1 MTIGHGRALG
11 QIGLAVALRDRL
23 PKVAARFLA
32 GHLSPAMISTIVWR
46 TGQVL
51 DAVALAGIDSEIAE
65 HAPGWGPLSH
75 YTLEQAID
83 VWIERYDPDAVR
95 RVRNTVRG
103 RDFTIGHRDDST
115 GTASVYG
122 RLTITDAVLLDQRIA
137 VLIASVCDDDPRTL
151 GQRRADAVDA
161 IAAGATHLMYRCDHP
176 TCAAKVDDGRASN
189 VTIHIIGDNEA
200 LDAAHD
206 QKMHGR
212 GIDLPPARTQPAKPE
227 PGAESGANEPKPVKP
242 AEPAEPAET
251 AEPAQAEPVRPRTAA
266 LIPGANGAIVPAP
279 LLAEL
284 LAYGAKVRFVGAP
297 SPGEDR
303 YRPSTALQE
312 FVRTR
317 DLTCRFP
324 GCDRP
329 AVAADIDHTVPWP
342 AGATHPANTK
352 CYCRLHHLV
361 KLSGTAGPTART
373 PTPPSP
379 SPPPPVCRTPRNPS
393 AACCSRNGTPPPHPH
408 PRNSQQRHRPAR
420 AGT

>member
-1 MTIGHGRALG
+1 
-11 QIGLAVALRDRL
+11 
-23 PKVAARFLA
+23 
-32 GHLSPAMISTIVWR
+32 
-46 TGQVL
+46 
-51 DAVALAGIDSEIAE
+51 
-65 HAPGWGPLSH
+65 
-75 YTLEQAID
+75 
-83 VWIERYDPDAVR
+83 
-95 RVRNTVRG
+95 VRG

-115 GTASVYG
+115 GTASV
-122 RLTITDAVLLDQRIA
+122 
-137 VLIASVCDDDPRTL
+137 L

-161 IAAGATHLMYRCDHP
+161 IAAGATQLMCRCDHP

-227 PGAESGANEPKPVKP
+227 PGAESEANEPKPVKTAP
-242 AEPAEPAET
+242 VKTAPKPAEPAET

-352 CYCRLHHLV
+352 CYCRLQLLV
-361 KLSGTAGPTART
+361 KEILGRLDR
-373 PTPPSP
+373 PPGS
-379 SPPPPVCRTPRNPS
+379 RNPS
-393 AACCSRNGTPPPHPH
+393 AACCSRSGTPPTHL
-408 PRNSQQRHRPAR
+408 

>member
-1 MTIGHGRALG
+1 M
-11 QIGLAVALRDRL
+11 
-23 PKVAARFLA
+23 
-32 GHLSPAMISTIVWR
+32 
-46 TGQVL
+46 
-51 DAVALAGIDSEIAE
+51 
-65 HAPGWGPLSH
+65 
-75 YTLEQAID
+75 
-83 VWIERYDPDAVR
+83 
-95 RVRNTVRG
+95 
-103 RDFTIGHRDDST
+103 
-115 GTASVYG
+115 
-122 RLTITDAVLLDQRIA
+122 
-137 VLIASVCDDDPRTL
+137 C
-151 GQRRADAVDA
+151 
-161 IAAGATHLMYRCDHP
+161 RCDHP

-227 PGAESGANEPKPVKP
+227 PGAESEANEPKPVK
-242 AEPAEPAET
+242 T
-251 AEPAQAEPVRPRTAA
+251 AEPAANGPNRAAQPVRPRTAA

-352 CYCRLHHLV
+352 CYCRLHHLGQR
-361 KLSGTAGPTART
+361 LSGTAGPTARISKPFSSVLFPQWNT
-373 PTPPSP
+373 AHPPGRHLMVPPPTHPVTFAARHATCLCTTGSPGSLATSSGDGGAPAAIRCAANDAIIAPLSVHSRGRGIRNVKPAAAQRSSASSRSREFAATPPAISSVDTP
-379 SPPPPVCRTPRNPS
+379 SSVGR
-393 AACCSRNGTPPPHPH
+393 PH
-408 PRNSQQRHRPAR
+408 RLHREHVGDRLLEAR
-420 AGT
+420 GHVGLRCGRDCLST